1 MINISSFIIIIQLV
15 FSTALFGQVGKNM
28 IYIFYSFQIL
38 LRTQ

>member
-1 MINISSFIIIIQLV
+1 MINISAFIIVLELA